1 MPLNK
6 RLIFP
11 LGGGGGGGAID
22 ISTATLAYTTSGV
35 SLGRAPRTFDIS
47 NNGTILTSTDELN
60 RITTFDLPT
69 PWDLNGRTS
78 RGYMANFGQ
87 HAFNNHCEHN
97 SRATGYLFATSNPI
111 QNYSKPCSG
120 TLYTASGT
128 SGGSLLWSNL
138 GNQWVEQACFS
149 NAGTN
154 FYPISVYYLAQF
166 SCGAYSPNTSLTYI
180 RRVSR
185 AELGFGSGSMRGIY
199 ISEDG
204 LNMFISGSVNSV
216 NSNYH
221 LRQYSLST
229 PYDISTYTFVS
240 QLNVT
245 ETGAAIFDIKF
256 SPDLSTAFILGGNNS
271 YYVYNT

>member
-1 MPLNK
+1 MFGTSL
-6 RLIFP
+6 LFGG
-11 LGGGGGGGAID
+11 LTGGGID
-22 ISTATLAYTTSGV
+22 ISKASLAYTTSGV
-35 SLGRAPRTFDIS
+35 SIGRNPVTFDIS
-47 NNGTILTSTDELN
+47 NNGTILTSTDTVN

-78 RGYMANFGQ
+78 RGYMSNFGQ

-111 QNYSKPCSG
+111 QDYSKPCSG
-120 TLYTASGT
+120 TTYSAGGV

-138 GNQWVEQACFS
+138 GNQWVEQASFS

-154 FYPISVYYLAQF
+154 LYPISINYLAQF

-180 RRVSR
+180 RRVSK
-185 AELGFGSGSMRGIY
+185 AEMGFLGAMRGVA

-204 LNMFISGSVNSV
+204 LHLFISGATNST
-216 NSNYH
+216 NTIYR
-221 LRQYSLST
+221 LKQYSLST

-240 QLNVT
+240 ELDVT
-245 ETGAAIFDIKF
+245 GTGSAISDIKF
-256 SPDLSTAFILGGNNS
+256 STDLKKLIVLAGDNN
-271 YYVYNT
+271 YYAYNL